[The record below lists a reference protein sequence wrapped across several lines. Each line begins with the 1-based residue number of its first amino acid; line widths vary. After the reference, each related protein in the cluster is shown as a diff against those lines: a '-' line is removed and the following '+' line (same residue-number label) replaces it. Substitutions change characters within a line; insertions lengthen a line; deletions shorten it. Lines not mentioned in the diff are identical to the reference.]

1 MKKQRVT
8 AATAVKNKSR
18 SSFLSITKKLTL
30 ILGLG
35 SVLLSAHADPRLTTP
50 AGFTITKLPFSVP
63 KARQLAL
70 TENGT
75 LIVGSRKSGNVYA
88 IPNALTAANP
98 KVITLFSDLNEP
110 SGLALANGD
119 LYIAAVSKVLR
130 VNDIEGH
137 LKANPEFDVVT
148 DTLPKKAHHGWKYI
162 KFGEDGMLYVPVGAP
177 CNICLSEDK
186 RFATMLRMDPTTG
199 ATEIIAEGLRNVVGF
214 AWHPESKDL
223 WVSNNGR
230 DILGDDIPAD
240 ELNVIPAANTKALHF
255 GYPFVHSNNASKAP
269 GIIKD
274 PKFGDHADAAKY
286 DFKPAA
292 VRIQAHSAPIGMT
305 FYTGAQFPAQYK
317 NALFVAERGSWN
329 RSAKVGYQLTVMT
342 MDAAGKPVY
351 EPFIYGWLEGEEAW
365 GRPND
370 VLQTK
375 EGHLL
380 VSDDTAGAVYLVR
393 YNNALAAN

>member
-1 MKKQRVT
+1 MSK
-8 AATAVKNKSR
+8 A
-18 SSFLSITKKLTL
+18 L
-30 ILGLG
+30 IFTLGLG
-35 SVLLSAHADPRLTTP
+35 GLVLTAQAEPRLTAP
-50 AGFTITKLPFSVP
+50 AGFSVTKLPFSVP

-70 TENGT
+70 TDNGT
-75 LIVGSRKSGNVYA
+75 LIIGTRKSGNVYA
-88 IPNALTAANP
+88 VPNALTATNP
-98 KVITLFSDLNEP
+98 KVVTLFSDLNEP

-130 VNDIEGH
+130 INDIENKI
-137 LKANPEFDVVT
+137 KANPQFDVVT
-148 DTLPKKAHHGWKYI
+148 DTLPTKAHHGWKYI

-186 RFATMLRMDPTTG
+186 RFATMLRMDPSTG
-199 ATEIIAEGLRNVVGF
+199 KTEIIAEGLRNVVGF

-240 ELNVIPAANTKALHF
+240 ELNIIPATNSKPLHF
-255 GYPFVHSNNASKAP
+255 GYPFVHSNDASEAP
-269 GIIKD
+269 GLIKD
-274 PKFGDHADAAKY
+274 PEFGDHEEAATH
-286 DFKPAA
+286 DFEPAT

-305 FYTGAQFPAQYK
+305 FYTGTKFPAQYN

-329 RSAKVGYQLTVMT
+329 RSSKVGYQITLMT
-342 MDAAGKPVY
+342 LDVEGKPTY
-351 EPFIYGWLEGEEAW
+351 EPFIQGWLEGEEAW

-380 VSDDTAGAVYLVR
+380 ISDDTAGAVYLVR
-393 YNNALAAN
+393 YNQSLAAQ